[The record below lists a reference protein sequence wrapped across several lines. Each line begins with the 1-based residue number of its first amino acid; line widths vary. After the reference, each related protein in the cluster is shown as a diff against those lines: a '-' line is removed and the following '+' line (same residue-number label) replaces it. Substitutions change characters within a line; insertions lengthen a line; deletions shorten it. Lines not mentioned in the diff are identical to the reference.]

1 MAEDIAVLD
10 GALPLVRGDN
20 PWATV
25 MAFKSDADTPDDLSG
40 HTVVAEM
47 RWGGRGPGS
56 QAVTATI
63 TDAPAGIVEL
73 SLTKAQT
80 LALPLGRL
88 VTLYVQLREGAT
100 EKTRVAAAIDVKEGL
115 NT

>member
-1 MAEDIAVLD
+1 
-10 GALPLVRGDN
+10 
-20 PWATV
+20 
-25 MAFKSDADTPDDLSG
+25 
-40 HTVVAEM
+40 VAEM

-56 QAVTATI
+56 QAVTAEI
-63 TDAPAGIVEL
+63 VDAEAGIVEL

-88 VTLYVQLREGAT
+88 VTLYVQLLAGAT